1 MIASLG
7 PIILNL
13 ALAWLA
19 GSLVGLERTY
29 NGRVAGF
36 RTHGLVSLAAG
47 VAVSIAYLPRL
58 APGSFPAGVALL
70 DPSRIVQGVVTGVGF
85 IGAGVIFKEGVTV
98 QGLTT
103 AASIWATAAIGLAF
117 GLGLWAPAAA
127 GTIVVLVILV
137 VERQVEALIPSRALG
152 LATLSFEAEKA
163 PDEVELNRILGYP
176 RTRLENFSYSLTQ
189 DGKVIEYR
197 ADLNAP
203 RLGGFPEVMR
213 RLSSLPGLIE
223 LDLERISK

>member
-1 MIASLG
+1 M
-7 PIILNL
+7 
-13 ALAWLA
+13 
-19 GSLVGLERTY
+19 
-29 NGRVAGF
+29 
-36 RTHGLVSLAAG
+36 
-47 VAVSIAYLPRL
+47 
-58 APGSFPAGVALL
+58 PGSFAPGAAML
-70 DPSRIVQGVVTGVGF
+70 DPSRVAQGVMTGVGF
-85 IGAGVIFKEGVTV
+85 IGAGVIFKEGATV

-103 AASIWATAAIGLAF
+103 AASIWATAAIGLVF

-127 GTIVVLVILV
+127 GTAVVLIVLVIERRLEPLV
-137 VERQVEALIPSRALG
+137 PSRSLG
-152 LATLSFEAEKA
+152 LATLRFEADKA

-176 RTRLENFSYSLTQ
+176 KTCLENFSYSLTQ
-189 DGKVIEYR
+189 QGKVIEYR